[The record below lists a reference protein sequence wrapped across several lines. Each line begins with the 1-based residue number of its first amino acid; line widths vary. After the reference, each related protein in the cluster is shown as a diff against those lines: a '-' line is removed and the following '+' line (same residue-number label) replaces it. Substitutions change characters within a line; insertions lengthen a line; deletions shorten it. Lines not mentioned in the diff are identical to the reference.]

1 MIHKRTSLAMAGAL
15 GVLLLAAVAH
25 AQPASSSAE
34 VRLVDAELLDQ
45 EGVPVQFKREVL
57 SDKIIVMDF
66 VFTSCT
72 TVCPVLSSL
81 LAGVQEALGERL
93 EKEVRLVSVSL
104 DPTRDTPARLK
115 AYATRYKARPGWTW
129 LTGDKQGV
137 VQVLGGLGAYAPDYN
152 NHAPMVLVGDMRTG
166 KWVRLNGFPSQR
178 QILAKVDEL
187 AAARRSS
194 GTVEPPAST
203 GSASQPEDRSR
214 SYFTDAPLL
223 TQEGKT
229 VRFYSD
235 VLKDRVVVISFF
247 FTRCQTA
254 CPLLTQKL
262 LQVKRELG
270 ERFGKEVQFLSI
282 SVDPAFDTPQQLK
295 KFAHRHQA
303 ETEGWT
309 FLTGSKEDV
318 DQVLGRLGQTV
329 GEIED
334 HTTLFIAGNVRSR
347 HWTRLRPDAPAVAI
361 AERLRELAG
370 RP

>member
-1 MIHKRTSLAMAGAL
+1 MAHTRTSLAVVGIL
-15 GVLLLAAVAH
+15 GVVLLAAVAH
-25 AQPASSSAE
+25 AQPASASAE
-34 VRLVDAELLDQ
+34 VRLVDAELLNQ
-45 EGVPVQFKREVL
+45 EGVPVYFNSDVL
-57 SDKIIVMDF
+57 ANKIIVMDF

-81 LAGVQEALGERL
+81 FARVQESLGERL

-104 DPTRDTPARLK
+104 DATRDTPARLK
-115 AYATRYKARPGWTW
+115 AYAARYKARQGWTW
-129 LTGDKQGV
+129 LTGDKQDV
-137 VQVLGGLGAYAPDYN
+137 ARVLGGLGAYTPDYN

-166 KWVRLNGFPSQR
+166 KWVRLNGFPSHEE
-178 QILAKVDEL
+178 ILAKVDEL

-194 GTVEPPAST
+194 RAVEPSPGTGPAAQSE
-203 GSASQPEDRSR
+203 GKSR

-270 ERFGKEVQFLSI
+270 ERFGKEVHFISI
-282 SVDPAFDTPQQLK
+282 SVDPAFDTPQELK
-295 KFAHRHQA
+295 KFARRHQA
-303 ETEGWT
+303 EAEGWT

-318 DQVLGRLGQTV
+318 GQVLGRLGQTV
-329 GEIED
+329 GEVED

-347 HWTRLRPDAPAVAI
+347 HWTRLRPDSPAVTI
-361 AERLRELAG
+361 AERLRELAE